1 MSKDKLIVTCAISG
15 IKTSCRKE
23 VYEKRL
29 IKFGDEATLKARYVC
44 NAAKGAIFSGL
55 SVDEIRQNSV
65 AAGIDV
71 SSLAPS
77 NDPVILELVAK
88 YAKPVKKVKAKK
100 EETVVAPVE
109 QA

>member
-1 MSKDKLIVTCAISG
+1 MSKDKMIVTCAISG
-15 IKTSCRKE
+15 IQTSCRKE

-29 IKFGDEATLKARYVC
+29 EKFGDEATLKAKYVC

-55 SVDEIRQNSV
+55 SVDTIRANSV

-77 NDPVILELVAK
+77 DDPVIAELVVK
-88 YAKPVKKVKAKK
+88 YAKPTKKAKK
-100 EETVVAPVE
+100 EKPEEVEPVQE
-109 QA
+109 

>member
-15 IKTSCRKE
+15 IQTSCRKE

-29 IKFGDEATLKARYVC
+29 EKFGDEATLLSKYICNKAKASLRAGKTVE
-44 NAAKGAIFSGL
+44 
-55 SVDEIRQNSV
+55 EIRQNSV

-77 NDPVILELVAK
+77 DDPIVLELVAK
-88 YAKPVKKVKAKK
+88 YTKPVKKIKVKK
-100 EETVVAPVE
+100 EDTSTVESV
-109 QA
+109 

>member
-15 IKTSCRKE
+15 IQTSCRKE

-29 IKFGDEATLKARYVC
+29 QKFGDEATLKAKYVC

-55 SVDEIRQNSV
+55 SVDTIRENSV
-65 AAGIDV
+65 VAGVDV

-77 NDPVILELVAK
+77 DDPVIVELVAK
-88 YAKPVKKVKAKK
+88 YAKPVKKAKK
-100 EETVVAPVE
+100 EKTEAVE
-109 QA
+109 SAQA

>member
-1 MSKDKLIVTCAISG
+1 MSKDKLLVVCAISG
-15 IKTSCRKE
+15 IVTSCRKE

-29 IKFGDEATLKARYVC
+29 EKFGDEATLKAKYVC

-65 AAGIDV
+65 TAGIDV

-77 NDPVILELVAK
+77 DDPIVLELVAK
-88 YAKPVKKVKAKK
+88 YSKPTKKIKK
-100 EETVVAPVE
+100 IETVQPE
-109 QA
+109 